1 MKPRLACSRSPST
14 ICSRTPRHIR
24 KLRRKWTESLD
35 AAKSPLRTC
44 KNCLTLT
51 LSCVKPYD
59 SPQLHPLF
67 QSALTQPRTTKT
79 PSPLVMESMFLAR
92 TSHVLSCWAR
102 FSVIPRYTAQMQRNS
117 SQSGCWMNISTSCL
131 STRGNPSETE
141 CEHVSVGHLP
151 GRKRSSSSRCCC
163 KTLTSRW
170 MIRHTTSNLS
180 RRLPSSPIISI

>member
-1 MKPRLACSRSPST
+1 MKLPRGCSRSPFT
-14 ICSRTPRHIR
+14 TCSRTPTPIR

-35 AAKSPLRTC
+35 AARSPLRTC
-44 KNCLTLT
+44 KSCHTL
-51 LSCVKPYD
+51 LRSCVKPYD
-59 SPQLHPLF
+59 SPQQLPLL
-67 QSALTQPRTTKT
+67 QSALTRPRTTKT
-79 PSPLVMESMFLAR
+79 PSPSPMESMFLVR
-92 TSHVLSCWAR
+92 MSHVLSCWAR
-102 FSVIPRYTAQMQRNS
+102 FSAIPRCTALMQRNS
-117 SQSGCWMNISTSCL
+117 SQSACWMSISTSCL